1 MDNILGLAYTVF
13 PFVVIII
20 IALVVIVLAGLS
32 LARPRMLLY
41 PYLGIIFFVTGNS
54 YGRLEAAASSIYSR
68 GSGVLY
74 FSFMLWL
81 LFALMLW
88 AKFSL
93 ALGRNQFGRCN
104 LLPWFSA
111 WAILLV
117 GHIFVGLF
125 FGIPFADIV
134 APSGIS
140 NIVWMGVLIL
150 SMLLVF
156 RSKNELNELAK
167 VIVLAGLARG
177 LFGLVRWIAFGGD
190 PANAYANRH
199 GLDLKLTFFDINDS
213 LVCWLAISIAAVNLF
228 RSSNIEYSR
237 LWRFIFLAT
246 IIACAACII
255 LSFRRTVWIG
265 VLLGSLFILV
275 NLPSQRR
282 IQFLLIGA
290 PPVLVGLVY
299 SAWKRLSQTK
309 GATGLGDFFFDVQSR
324 SIGAESPRLL
334 ELKLAWADFID
345 HPIFGIGSWGRYKG
359 HELISWQTGEYG
371 GTFLHS
377 GVLHIALKSGF
388 IGLILIAGLTFAFIR
403 FWRTQKNMISRE
415 ALPLAIAGVS
425 GVLFMLP
432 DLIIGTPITQIRTMQ
447 MIAFCLSLP
456 YVAARLTQ
464 SNKISSVMETSP
476 SRNSNGLINSL

>member
-20 IALVVIVLAGLS
+20 IALVAVVLAGLS

-41 PYLGIIFFVTGNS
+41 PYLAIIFFVTGNS
-54 YGRLEAAASSIYSR
+54 YGLLEAGTKSIYGR

-74 FSFMLWL
+74 FSFMLWS
-81 LFALMLW
+81 LFGLMLW
-88 AKFSL
+88 SKFSL
-93 ALGRNQFGRCN
+93 ALGRSQVGRCN
-104 LLPWFSA
+104 MLPWFSA
-111 WAILLV
+111 WALLLL
-117 GHIFVGLF
+117 GHVFVGLL
-125 FGIPFADIV
+125 FGIPLADII

-140 NIVWMGVLIL
+140 NIAWMGVLIL
-150 SMLLVF
+150 TMLLAF
-156 RSKNELNELAK
+156 RSKNELNELTK
-167 VIVLAGLARG
+167 VIILAGLARA

-213 LVCWLAISIAAVNLF
+213 LVCWLAMSIAVVNLLRP
-228 RSSNIEYSR
+228 RSVEYSR
-237 LWRFIFLAT
+237 LWRFIFLTT
-246 IIACAACII
+246 IVACAACIV
-255 LSFRRTVWIG
+255 LSFRRTAWIG
-265 VLLGSLFILV
+265 VLLGSIFLLV

-282 IQFLLIGA
+282 LQFLLLGA
-290 PPVLVGLVY
+290 PPVLAGLVF

-359 HELISWQTGEYG
+359 YELISWQTGEYG

-377 GVLHIALKSGF
+377 GILHIALKSGF
-388 IGLILIAGLTFAFIR
+388 VGLVLTGGLTFAFIR
-403 FWRTQKNMISRE
+403 FWRTHKNTISLE
-415 ALPLAIAGVS
+415 TLPLAIAGVS

-464 SNKISSVMETSP
+464 SNKISSVAETSP
-476 SRNSNGLINSL
+476 SRHTNGLINSL